1 MKKRFRRFAIGKNR
15 FPCRRALFFVLLFVG
30 LMVSAPQ
37 TEAQQ
42 FFEAGQVPRFNLIS
56 RIDGL
61 PSNAVSSI
69 QQDKR
74 GFMWFGTQGGL
85 AKYDGR
91 KFEYYRNIPFEED
104 SLPHDL
110 VQTLHYQ
117 EEEDTLWVGTYR
129 GLARHRIG
137 EAGFTTYSHDPDDPL
152 SLINDVVIAVDH
164 DDEGTL
170 WVGTQD
176 GLNRMVSEGIFVSV
190 ETASEVVRD
199 LFVDSSGTLWVGGY
213 GGLER
218 WNPQSERLEAADVE
232 LPSDYVMSIA
242 ELRPGVLLLACWGG
256 GVVEYNTTNGTARTR
271 VFADDRLYTVWPGS
285 DQTLWAGSWGG
296 GLFAVAADGTEYHFS
311 DADESLESPV
321 IYSIHEDDAGLIWIG
336 TNGGGLYRLSPRQ
349 RNYRAFHHEPERPGS
364 LPPGKINAIH
374 RGADGTLWVG
384 TYGGGLARHEA
395 ATGRWISYRH
405 NPEDPY
411 SLANDIVTGISE
423 DSENRLWVLSNGG
436 LQRFD
441 PERDAFLRWGVH
453 LYPEAPLTGE
463 IIYAFL
469 EDRSGNYWIG
479 SYRHG
484 VERYNKATGTLLRY
498 SNDPEDP
505 GSISNN
511 LVYDLLEDS
520 EGTVWVATN
529 GGLNRYRPET
539 DDFQHFLYDADDL
552 DGPSGNTIRVLYE
565 DSKERLWIGTVSG
578 GLNRFVRETETFVHL
593 TAKDGLSNNTI
604 LGILEGA
611 DGRLWLSSQQGI
623 SSYNPETEMIDILD
637 EQDGLYGSEFNNGHH
652 QDPNGTLFFGG
663 SHGITR
669 IDSATAGVNFHVPEV
684 QITDVTVFQESIDT
698 HRPTFNGAEITLSP
712 SENFVGFEFVGIDY
726 ESPQSNQYA
735 YKLSGFDGDWIFAGT
750 RNYATYTNLPPGRYR
765 LMVRAANGDA
775 VWSTEPAEL
784 ILRVKAP
791 WYVTWWAFLG
801 YALGLVLL
809 FRGVLK
815 LREAHVLSAKNRA
828 LEESNS
834 KLEQANAEL
843 ERLSIRDS
851 LTGAFNRRYFD
862 GKLTEEWHRAR
873 RSGDWI
879 ALLMADV
886 DHFKRYNDTHGHI
899 AGDSCL
905 VSVCQIMEGQ
915 LVRTTDAVARYG
927 GEEFAILL
935 YGTDLPG
942 GIAVGERLRK
952 AIESENRD
960 VTISIG
966 VAALRPGKGQSAL
979 DLVAAADRGLYQ
991 AKHTGRNRVTAGRS
1005 PA

>member
-15 FPCRRALFFVLLFVG
+15 ILRRRALFFALLSVWSG
-30 LMVSAPQ
+30 VSIPPA
-37 TEAQQ
+37 EGQQ
-42 FFEAGQVPRFNLIS
+42 FFEAGQVPRFNPIS
-56 RIDGL
+56 RAEGL

-69 QQDKR
+69 QQDGR

-110 VQTLHYQ
+110 VQTLYYH

-137 EAGFTTYSHDPDDPL
+137 EAGFTTFSHDTEDPSSL
-152 SLINDVVIAVDH
+152 SNDVVIAIDR

-170 WVGTQD
+170 WIGTQD
-176 GLNRMVSEGIFVSV
+176 GLNRMVSEGVFERVDTV
-190 ETASEVVRD
+190 SEVIRD
-199 LFVDSSGTLWVGGY
+199 LFVDRSGTLWVGGY

-218 WNPQSERLEAADVE
+218 WDPRSKRLEKADID
-232 LPSDYVMSIA
+232 LPSDYVMAIE

-256 GVVEYNTTNGTARTR
+256 GLVEYHTKTGMTETR
-271 VFADDRLYTVWPGS
+271 AFADDRLYAVRAGS
-285 DQTLWAGSWGG
+285 DGTLWAGSWGG
-296 GLFAVAADGTEYHFS
+296 GLFAVAPDGTEYHFS
-311 DADESLESPV
+311 DADDSLASPV
-321 IYSIHEDDAGLIWIG
+321 IYSIHQDKAGLIWIG

-349 RNYRAFHHEPERPGS
+349 RNYRAFHHDPERPGS
-364 LPPGKINAIH
+364 LPPGKINAVH
-374 RGADGTLWVG
+374 RGADRTLWVG
-384 TYGGGLARHEA
+384 TYGGGLARYDEA
-395 ATGRWISYRH
+395 TRRWVTYRH
-405 NPEDPY
+405 EPEDPY

-423 DSENRLWVLSNGG
+423 DSQGNLWILSNGG

-441 PERDAFLRWGVH
+441 PERGTFLRWGVH
-453 LYPEAPLTGE
+453 VYPEAPLTGE
-463 IIYAFL
+463 IIYAFT
-469 EDRSGNYWIG
+469 EDREGNYWIG

-484 VERYNKATGTLLRY
+484 VERYDRESGTLVRY

-505 GSISNN
+505 ATLSNN

-539 DDFQHFLYDADDL
+539 DDFQRFLYDPDDL
-552 DGPSGNTIRVLYE
+552 TGPSGNTIRVLYE
-565 DSKERLWIGTVSG
+565 DTKQRLWIGTVSG

-623 SSYNPETEMIDILD
+623 SSYNPETGMIDVLD
-637 EQDGLYGSEFNNGHH
+637 ERDGLYGSEFNNGHH
-652 QDPNGTLFFGG
+652 QDPDGTLYFGG
-663 SHGITR
+663 SHGVTR
-669 IDSATAGVNFHVPEV
+669 INSAIGGVNFHVPEV
-684 QITDVTVFQESIDT
+684 QITDVTVFQESLDPY
-698 HRPTFNGAEITLSP
+698 RPTFNGAEITLSP

-726 ESPQSNQYA
+726 ESPHSNQYA
-735 YKLSGFDGDWIFAGT
+735 YKLAGFDEDWVLAGT

-765 LMVRAANGDA
+765 LMVRAANADA

-784 ILRVKAP
+784 VLRVEAP
-791 WYVTWWAFLG
+791 WYVTWWAVVG
-801 YALGLVLL
+801 YALILVLL
-809 FRGVLK
+809 FRGILK

-834 KLEQANAEL
+834 KLAQANAEL
-843 ERLSIRDS
+843 GRLSIRDS

-886 DHFKRYNDTHGHI
+886 DYFKLYNDTHGHI

-905 VSVCQIMEGQ
+905 ISVSQIMERQ

-942 GIAVGERLRK
+942 GLAVAERLRK
-952 AIESENRD
+952 AVESQNHE

-966 VAALRPGKGQSAL
+966 VAAMQPAKGQSAL

-991 AKHTGRNRVTAGRS
+991 AKHTGRNRVTADRVRI
-1005 PA
+1005 